1 MRRLLLL
8 VLAASL
14 LTGCASMPTSGPVT
28 EIGKVV
34 APAEDEGFA
43 IDPRPPQPGASPTDI
58 VLGFLDA
65 MQATPIQ
72 TTVARQFL
80 AHDLA
85 SSWNP
90 QLETITYADKTLPH
104 GSGVVSVDLQGA
116 NHLDAQ
122 GAWQGPISTAEGQLR
137 FPMVRERGQWRIAAA
152 PNALIVPQSWFDSRF
167 TQVSLYFFDPT
178 GRILVPEPVF
188 VPRGTQLATTL
199 VRDLVTGPSKAL
211 TGVARTFLP
220 AGVSSG
226 LSVPVGSDGVAAVDL
241 NGELGQQSAHTLQ
254 LMTAQL
260 AWTLRQDQA
269 ITALRLSI
277 GGRPVDSGGGA
288 TDISASGDDEYDPAG
303 SPTTDRL
310 YGLDKG
316 LVVVRSGSN
325 WAAVAGPL
333 GETEHPLR
341 SVAVALDETQA
352 AAVSADG
359 RQLLLAPLAGGG
371 KLRVALTGQ
380 NLLRPAWDFDSR
392 LWEIDR
398 TAAGAVVSVVEGTR
412 VATVDVPGITGQDV
426 RRFLVS
432 RDGSRL
438 VAVVRRPRGDEV
450 VASRLQGDDQ
460 GRVTGATPARII
472 SDPSE
477 GSVRIKDLGWE
488 SPTAVLA
495 LQQLSGTALIHT
507 LSVDGAVAGYPGA
520 TLTVGDRLKAM
531 VTSPV
536 PGNALYGV
544 AGTDLI
550 TLSGESRD
558 TAIGAGLT
566 ALGYVG

>member
-1 MRRLLLL
+1 MRRLLVLL
-8 VLAASL
+8 SALFLLA
-14 LTGCASMPTSGPVT
+14 GCASMPTSGPVKET
-28 EIGKVV
+28 GKVV
-34 APAEDEGFA
+34 APTEDEGFA

-72 TTVARQFL
+72 TTVARRFL

-90 QLETITYADKTLPH
+90 QVETITYADKTLPH
-104 GSGVVSVDLQGA
+104 GAGLVSVDLQDA

-122 GAWQGPISTAEGQLR
+122 GTWQGPISAADARLR

-188 VPRGTQLATTL
+188 VPRGTQLATAL
-199 VRDLVTGPSKAL
+199 VRDLVAGPSKAL
-211 TGVARTFLP
+211 SGVVRTFLP
-220 AGVSSG
+220 TGLSSG
-226 LSVPVGSDGVAAVDL
+226 LSVPVDADGIAAVDL
-241 NGELGQQSAHTLQ
+241 NGELGQQSPHTLQ

-277 GGRPVDSGGGA
+277 GGRPVDATGGV
-288 TDISASGDDEYDPAG
+288 TDIGARGDDGYDPAG
-303 SPTTDRL
+303 PPGTDRL

-325 WAAVAGPL
+325 WATVAGPL
-333 GETEHPLR
+333 GATEHPLR
-341 SVAVALDETQA
+341 SVAVALDESQA
-352 AAVSADG
+352 AAVSANG
-359 RQLLLAPLAGGG
+359 RQLLVAPFSGGG
-371 KLRVALTGQ
+371 RIRVALTGRD
-380 NLLRPAWDFDSR
+380 LLRPAWDFDSR
-392 LWEIDR
+392 LWEVDR
-398 TAAGAVVSVVEGTR
+398 TAAGAVVSVVEGPRAVT
-412 VATVDVPGITGQDV
+412 VAVPGITGQDV

-438 VAVVRRPRGDEV
+438 VAVVRRPAGDEV
-450 VASRLQGDDQ
+450 VASRLQSDDQ
-460 GRVTGATPARII
+460 GRVVGATPAQVI
-472 SDPSE
+472 SDPDE
-477 GSVRIKDLGWE
+477 GAVRIKDLGWE

-536 PGNALYGV
+536 AGNALYGV